1 MDKKTKDGRGRARRG
16 GGRETEREGGKKI
29 AINRQVLHRLSPEKI
44 NQFLVIVIER
54 QIRVVVYS

>member
-1 MDKKTKDGRGRARRG
+1 MDKKTKDGRGKGSRG
-16 GGRETEREGGKKI
+16 EKEREREKI

-54 QIRVVVYS
+54 QIRVVVHS

>member
-1 MDKKTKDGRGRARRG
+1 MDKKTKDGRGRR
-16 GGRETEREGGKKI
+16 EREGEKKI
-29 AINRQVLHRLSPEKI
+29 AIKRRELHGLSTEKI

>member
-1 MDKKTKDGRGRARRG
+1 MDKKTKDGRGKG
-16 GGRETEREGGKKI
+16 GGKKKI
-29 AINRQVLHRLSPEKI
+29 AIKRRVLQSLSPEKI

>member
-1 MDKKTKDGRGRARRG
+1 MDKKTKDGRGRG
-16 GGRETEREGGKKI
+16 GERKKKI
-29 AINRQVLHRLSPEKI
+29 AIKRRVLQSLSPEKI